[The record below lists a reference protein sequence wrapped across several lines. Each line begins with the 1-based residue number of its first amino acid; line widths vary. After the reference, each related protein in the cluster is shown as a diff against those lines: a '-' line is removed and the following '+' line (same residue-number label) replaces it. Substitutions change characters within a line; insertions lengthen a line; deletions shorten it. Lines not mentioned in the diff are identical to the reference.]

1 MKAVSPS
8 TRVTASRVSWSGWG
22 LPSVAKSPPAVLG
35 RIACAMGTSCE
46 GRRIVAPYTPDVSRL
61 TVSTAGF
68 QPEAAVRVLCSVC
81 TGVCPDRSRREQ
93 ERVTAPPSGP
103 EARRPTP
110 LSVAAVLLTGNVAQR
125 ITTLLPRNDRGR

>member
-8 TRVTASRVSWSGWG
+8 AMVTASSVSWSGWG

-61 TVSTAGF
+61 TVLPAGF

-81 TGVCPDRSRREQ
+81 TGVCPDRARREQ
-93 ERVTAPPSGP
+93 ERATAPSSGR
-103 EARRPTP
+103 ETAARPDCQWR
-110 LSVAAVLLTGNVAQR
+110 LFY
-125 ITTLLPRNDRGR
+125 

>member
-1 MKAVSPS
+1 M
-8 TRVTASRVSWSGWG
+8 
-22 LPSVAKSPPAVLG
+22 LG

-61 TVSTAGF
+61 TVLTPGF

-81 TGVCPDRSRREQ
+81 TGVCPDRARQEQ
-93 ERVTAPPSGP
+93 ERATASPSGP
-103 EARRPTP
+103 ETRRPTP
-110 LSVAAVLLTGNVAQR
+110 LSVAAVLLTGNGAQR